1 MVTTSSILKPPSKS
15 FKISNANKEIIV
27 SVLDFTGDPDTV
39 VIPQWLF
46 YNLYPLQLGDIVS
59 VSVYSG
65 GYTNNK
71 LSKGTCITLR
81 PHTIDFLDIV
91 IDYSDSKPTV
101 SLKNSLTYS
110 FLVTLT
116 HEKSLAVAVV
126 ISEKNSS

>member
-1 MVTTSSILKPPSKS
+1 MLEKIGLGIDIIEIDRFRKKPYE
-15 FKISNANKEIIV
+15 SNK
-27 SVLDFTGDPDTV
+27 T
-39 VIPQWLF
+39 F
-46 YNLYPLQLGDIVS
+46 YNKIFHNSEIAHCLKRKNSAECFAGKFAIKESVIKSIPL
-59 VSVYSG
+59 
-65 GYTNNK
+65 
-71 LSKGTCITLR
+71 
-81 PHTIDFLDIV
+81 TIDFLDIV